1 MSLLP
6 VFDGVQREP
15 KSGGKLR
22 LAEFQAP
29 ANLGHINTGNGMP
42 AAGNAVG
49 ATFFLGSKASRNF
62 IRSRRPPWCRIWCGS
77 EGTDRSSLAIP
88 SFEMNLDGIRVLL
101 VEDNPGD
108 ARLFTELVRDTGAGQ
123 WNLVQV
129 DRLSTALDRL
139 SHEAFDVVLLD
150 LSLPDAEGIETLVR
164 AHAHSPKTPIVVLT
178 GHDDEALA
186 VRAVRA
192 GAQDYLVKGRMD
204 GDLLVR
210 SIRYA
215 SERGRAIQA
224 LERREEHYRS
234 LIENSMDLIS
244 ILNLDGTIRYASPS
258 HERLLGYHLDELV
271 GRNVLS
277 FVNPD
282 DRARVE
288 TTMVNG
294 NSGRPVECR
303 IRHRDGSWRVLESFS
318 RDLSHIAGVNGMV
331 VNARDITERKR
342 LEEQLHHSQRL
353 EAVGRLAGGV
363 AHDFNN
369 LLMVITGYSH
379 MLLDAMHP
387 GDPARQDLEQ
397 VVKASERATDLTR
410 QLLAF
415 SRRQGVRAS
424 LVNLNVLVEEMDR
437 MLRRVL
443 GEDIELIVKLAPEL
457 KNVRADPGQIEQ
469 VILNIVVNA
478 KDAMPGGGQLRIETR
493 NAGLPRRDCVTL
505 SISDTGIGMDPQ
517 VLSRVFEPFFTTK
530 EHGTGLGLATSYG
543 IIKENGG
550 DLRVDSTPAKG
561 TTFDIE
567 LPVAYQTPE
576 DLELPNEKRSPRGT
590 ETILLVEDEDPVRR
604 VVETMLKRHGYQVLS
619 SASSNEAIA
628 AAERHRGVIHLLI
641 TDMVMPGMSGRKM
654 AECLVARRPDMK
666 VLYVSGYG
674 DASAESD
681 AHFLQKPFSTDEL
694 ATKIRDMLK

>member
-1 MSLLP
+1 
-6 VFDGVQREP
+6 
-15 KSGGKLR
+15 
-22 LAEFQAP
+22 
-29 ANLGHINTGNGMP
+29 
-42 AAGNAVG
+42 
-49 ATFFLGSKASRNF
+49 
-62 IRSRRPPWCRIWCGS
+62 
-77 EGTDRSSLAIP
+77 
-88 SFEMNLDGIRVLL
+88 MNLDGIRVLL

-108 ARLFTELVRDTGAGQ
+108 ARLFAELVRETGAGQ
-123 WNLVQV
+123 WKLVHV

-139 SHEAFDVVLLD
+139 SREPFDVMLLD
-150 LSLPDAEGIETLVR
+150 LSLPDADGLATLIR
-164 AHAHSPKTPIVVLT
+164 AHTESPKTPIVVLT

-192 GAQDYLVKGRMD
+192 GAQDYLVKGRLD

-215 SERGRAIQA
+215 SERGRAIEA

-258 HERLLGYHLDELV
+258 HERLLGYPLDELV
-271 GRNVLS
+271 GKNVLS
-277 FVNPD
+277 FVHPED
-282 DRARVE
+282 KDGVRTAL
-288 TTMVNG
+288 VNG
-294 NSGRPVECR
+294 NNGRPLECR
-303 IRHRDGSWRVLESFS
+303 VRHADGSWRTLESFS
-318 RDLSHIAGVNGMV
+318 RDLSHVAGVNGMV

-353 EAVGRLAGGV
+353 EAVGRLAGSV

-387 GDPARQDLEQ
+387 SDPARQDLEQ

-424 LVNLNVLVEEMDR
+424 LVNLNTLVQEMDR

-443 GEDIELIVKLAPEL
+443 GEAIELTIRLAPEL
-457 KNVRADPGQIEQ
+457 KTVHADPGQIEQ
-469 VILNIVVNA
+469 VILNMVVNA
-478 KDAMPGGGQLRIETR
+478 RDAMSSGGKLLIETR
-493 NAGLPRRDCVTL
+493 NTSRHNRDCVTL
-505 SISDTGIGMDPQ
+505 SISDTGIGMDSQ

-550 DLRVDSTPAKG
+550 DLRVNSMPAKG

-567 LPVAYQTPE
+567 LPVTEATPE
-576 DLELPNEKRSPRGT
+576 DRELPDAKRAPRGT
-590 ETILLVEDEDPVRR
+590 ETILLVEDEGPVRR
-604 VVETMLKRHGYQVLS
+604 VVETMLKRHGYQVLA
-619 SASSNEAIA
+619 SASSQDALA
-628 AAERHRGVIHLLI
+628 FAEKHRGEIHLLI
-641 TDMVMPGMSGRKM
+641 TDIVMPGMSGRKM
-654 AECLVARRPDMK
+654 AECLTARRPDMK

-674 DASAESD
+674 DAQAESD
-681 AHFLQKPFSTDEL
+681 ARFLQKPFSTEEL
-694 ATKIRDMLK
+694 ATKIREMLQ

>member
-1 MSLLP
+1 
-6 VFDGVQREP
+6 
-15 KSGGKLR
+15 
-22 LAEFQAP
+22 
-29 ANLGHINTGNGMP
+29 
-42 AAGNAVG
+42 
-49 ATFFLGSKASRNF
+49 
-62 IRSRRPPWCRIWCGS
+62 
-77 EGTDRSSLAIP
+77 
-88 SFEMNLDGIRVLL
+88 MNLDGIRVLL

-123 WNLVQV
+123 WNLVHV
-129 DRLSTALDRL
+129 DRLSAALERL
-139 SHEAFDVVLLD
+139 RHETFDVMLLD
-150 LSLPDAEGIETLVR
+150 LSLPDADGLDTLIR
-164 AHAHSPKTPIVVLT
+164 AHTEAPKVPIVVLT

-215 SERGRAIQA
+215 SERGRAVEA

-244 ILNLDGTIRYASPS
+244 IMNLDGTIRYVSPS
-258 HERLLGYHLDELV
+258 HERLLGYPLDALV

-277 FVNPD
+277 FVHSED
-282 DRARVE
+282 KARVQ
-288 TTMVNG
+288 TALTNG
-294 NSGRPVECR
+294 NNGRPVECR
-303 IRHRDGSWRVLESFS
+303 IRHSDGSWRVLESFS
-318 RDLSHIAGVNGMV
+318 RDLSHVAGVNGMV
-331 VNARDITERKR
+331 VNARDITERKH

-379 MLLDAMHP
+379 MLLDGMHP

-424 LVNLNVLVEEMDR
+424 LVNLNALVQEMDR
-437 MLRRVL
+437 MLRRIL
-443 GEDIELIVKLAPEL
+443 GEDIELVIQLAPDL
-457 KNVRADPGQIEQ
+457 KTVRADPGQIEQ
-469 VILNIVVNA
+469 VILNMAVNA
-478 KDAMPGGGQLRIETR
+478 RDAMPSGGQLLIETK
-493 NAGLPRRDCVTL
+493 NSALPRRDCVTI
-505 SISDTGIGMDPQ
+505 SISDTGIGMEAP

-530 EHGTGLGLATSYG
+530 EQGTGLGLATSYG

-550 DLRVDSTPAKG
+550 DLRVESTPGKG
-561 TTFDIE
+561 TSFLIE
-567 LPVAYQTPE
+567 LPVTEQTSEHMESPKE
-576 DLELPNEKRSPRGT
+576 SRPPRGT
-590 ETILLVEDEDPVRR
+590 ETILLVEDEDGVRR
-604 VVETMLKRHGYQVLS
+604 VVETMLTRHGYQVLS
-619 SASSNEAIA
+619 ASSYKEAIA
-628 AAERHRGVIHLLI
+628 AAERHRGTIHLLI

-654 AECLVARRPDMK
+654 AECLVAGRSDMK

-674 DASAESD
+674 DAKAQTD
-681 AHFLQKPFSTDEL
+681 THFLQKPFSTEEL
-694 ATKIRDMLK
+694 ATKIRELLK

>member
-1 MSLLP
+1 
-6 VFDGVQREP
+6 
-15 KSGGKLR
+15 
-22 LAEFQAP
+22 
-29 ANLGHINTGNGMP
+29 
-42 AAGNAVG
+42 
-49 ATFFLGSKASRNF
+49 
-62 IRSRRPPWCRIWCGS
+62 
-77 EGTDRSSLAIP
+77 
-88 SFEMNLDGIRVLL
+88 MNLDGIRVLL

-123 WNLVQV
+123 WKMVHV
-129 DRLSTALDRL
+129 ERWSAALDRL
-139 SHEAFDVVLLD
+139 SREPFDVMLLD
-150 LSLPDAEGIETLVR
+150 LSLPDADGLDTLIR
-164 AHAHSPKTPIVVLT
+164 AHAEAPKIPIVVLT

-215 SERGRAIQA
+215 SERGRAIEA

-244 ILNLDGTIRYASPS
+244 ILNMDGTIRYASPS
-258 HERLLGYHLDELV
+258 HERMLGYPLDELV
-271 GRNVLS
+271 GKNVLS
-277 FVNPD
+277 FVHSQD
-282 DRARVE
+282 KARVQ
-288 TTMVNG
+288 TALVKG
-294 NSGRPVECR
+294 NDGRPVECR
-303 IRHRDGSWRVLESFS
+303 VRHCDGSWRMLESFS
-318 RDLSHIAGVNGMV
+318 RDLSHVAGVNGMV
-331 VNARDITERKR
+331 VNARDITERKH

-387 GDPARQDLEQ
+387 SDPARQDLEQ

-424 LVNLNVLVEEMDR
+424 LVNLNGLVQEMER

-443 GEDIELIVKLAPEL
+443 GEEIELIVRLAPEL
-457 KNVRADPGQIEQ
+457 KTVRADPGQIEQ
-469 VILNIVVNA
+469 VILNMAVNA
-478 KDAMPGGGQLRIETR
+478 RDAMPSGGQLLIETR
-493 NAGLPRRDCVTL
+493 NAGQPGGTASRSPSAIPASEWIAGAFARLRAVLHHQGAWHRAWPGHQLRNHQGKRRRFARGFDPRQGNHLPY
-505 SISDTGIGMDPQ
+505 
-517 VLSRVFEPFFTTK
+517 RV
-530 EHGTGLGLATSYG
+530 A
-543 IIKENGG
+543 GG
-550 DLRVDSTPAKG
+550 RTDAR
-561 TTFDIE
+561 
-567 LPVAYQTPE
+567 
-576 DLELPNEKRSPRGT
+576 DLELPNEKRAPRGT

-619 SASSNEAIA
+619 SASSNEALA
-628 AAERHRGVIHLLI
+628 AAERHRGEIHLLI
-641 TDMVMPGMSGRKM
+641 TDMVMPGMSGNKM
-654 AECLVARRPDMK
+654 AECLVARRPEMK

-674 DASAESD
+674 DAKAQND
-681 AHFLQKPFSTDEL
+681 AHFLQKPFSTEEL
-694 ATKIRDMLK
+694 ATKIREMLK

>member
-1 MSLLP
+1 
-6 VFDGVQREP
+6 VWIG
-15 KSGGKLR
+15 
-22 LAEFQAP
+22 
-29 ANLGHINTGNGMP
+29 
-42 AAGNAVG
+42 
-49 ATFFLGSKASRNF
+49 
-62 IRSRRPPWCRIWCGS
+62 GS
-77 EGTDRSSLAIP
+77 ERAPSAIP
-88 SFEMNLDGIRVLL
+88 SYAMNLDGIRVLL

-123 WNLVQV
+123 WKLVHV
-129 DRLSTALDRL
+129 GRLSAALDRL
-139 SHEAFDVVLLD
+139 RHEPFDVMLLD
-150 LSLPDAEGIETLVR
+150 LSLPDADGLETLIR
-164 AHAHSPKTPIVVLT
+164 AHAEAPKIPIVVLT

-215 SERGRAIQA
+215 SERGRAVEA

-244 ILNLDGTIRYASPS
+244 ILNLDGTIRYVSPS
-258 HERLLGYHLDELV
+258 HERMLGYPLDELV
-271 GRNVLS
+271 GKNVLS
-277 FVNPD
+277 FVHPD
-282 DRARVE
+282 DRAGVK
-288 TTMVNG
+288 TALMNG
-294 NSGRPVECR
+294 NNGRPVECR
-303 IRHRDGSWRVLESFS
+303 IRHSDGSWRMLESFS
-318 RDLSHIAGVNGMV
+318 RDLSHVAGVNGMV
-331 VNARDITERKR
+331 VNARDITERKH

-379 MLLDAMHP
+379 MLLDAMHLS
-387 GDPARQDLEQ
+387 DPARQDLEQ

-424 LVNLNVLVEEMDR
+424 LVNLNVLVQEMDR

-443 GEDIELIVKLAPEL
+443 GEGIELIIRLAPEL
-457 KNVRADPGQIEQ
+457 KIVRADPGQMEQ
-469 VILNIVVNA
+469 VILNMVVNA
-478 KDAMPGGGQLRIETR
+478 RDAMPSGGELVIETR
-493 NAGLPRRDCVTL
+493 NSGAPGKECVTVA
-505 SISDTGIGMDPQ
+505 ISDTGIGMDSQ

-543 IIKENGG
+543 IVKENGG
-550 DLRVDSTPAKG
+550 ELRVDSTPAKG
-561 TTFDIE
+561 TSFHIE
-567 LPVAYQTPE
+567 LPAAGQTPE
-576 DLELPNEKRSPRGT
+576 DLQPSGQKPAPRGT

-604 VVETMLKRHGYQVLS
+604 VVETMLKRHGYRVLA
-619 SASSNEAIA
+619 SASSKEALA
-628 AAERHRGVIHLLI
+628 SAEQHRGVIHLLI

-654 AECLVARRPDMK
+654 AECLVAGRPDMK

-674 DASAESD
+674 DALAQSD
-681 AHFLQKPFSTDEL
+681 AHFLQKPFSTEEL
-694 ATKIRDMLK
+694 ATKIREILK

>member
-1 MSLLP
+1 
-6 VFDGVQREP
+6 
-15 KSGGKLR
+15 
-22 LAEFQAP
+22 
-29 ANLGHINTGNGMP
+29 
-42 AAGNAVG
+42 
-49 ATFFLGSKASRNF
+49 
-62 IRSRRPPWCRIWCGS
+62 
-77 EGTDRSSLAIP
+77 
-88 SFEMNLDGIRVLL
+88 MNLAGIRVLL
-101 VEDNPGD
+101 VEDNPAD
-108 ARLFTELVRDTGAGQ
+108 ARLFTELVRDAGAGQ
-123 WNLVQV
+123 WKLVVV
-129 DRLSTALDRL
+129 DRLSAALDRL
-139 SHEAFDVVLLD
+139 SREPFDVMLLD
-150 LSLPDAEGIETLVR
+150 LSLPDADGLDTLIR
-164 AHAHSPKTPIVVLT
+164 AHTEAPKIPIVVLT

-215 SERGRAIQA
+215 SERGRAVEA

-244 ILNLDGTIRYASPS
+244 ILNLDGTIRYVSPS
-258 HERLLGYHLDELV
+258 HERMLGYPLDELV
-271 GRNVLS
+271 GRNALS
-277 FVNPD
+277 FVHPED
-282 DRARVE
+282 KARVIGALE
-288 TTMVNG
+288 KG
-294 NSGRPVECR
+294 NNGRPLECR
-303 IRHRDGSWRVLESFS
+303 VRHTDGSWRMLESFA
-318 RDLSHIAGVNGMV
+318 RDLSHVAGVNGMV

-379 MLLDAMHP
+379 MLLDAMHAS
-387 GDPARQDLEQ
+387 DPARQDLEQ

-424 LVNLNVLVEEMDR
+424 LVNLNMLVREMDR

-443 GEDIELIVKLAPEL
+443 GEEIELIVHLATEL
-457 KNVRADPGQIEQ
+457 KTVRADPGQIEQ

-478 KDAMPGGGQLRIETR
+478 RDAMPSGGQLTIETR
-493 NAGLPRRDCVTL
+493 NTGQPGRDTVTI
-505 SISDTGIGMDPQ
+505 SISDTGIGMDSE

-550 DLRVDSTPAKG
+550 DLRVDSSLAKG
-561 TTFDIE
+561 TCFHIE
-567 LPVAYQTPE
+567 LPVAAQTPE
-576 DLELPNEKRSPRGT
+576 DLELPDEKRAPRGT

-604 VVETMLKRHGYQVLS
+604 VVETMLKRHGYQVLA
-619 SASSNEAIA
+619 SASSKEAIA
-628 AAERHRGVIHLLI
+628 AAEQYRGVIHLLI
-641 TDMVMPGMSGRKM
+641 TDIMMPGMSGRKT
-654 AECLVARRPDMK
+654 AECLVALRPEMK

-674 DASAESD
+674 DASSQSD
-681 AHFLQKPFSTDEL
+681 AHFLQKPFSTEEL
-694 ATKIRDMLK
+694 ATKIREMLK

>member
-1 MSLLP
+1 
-6 VFDGVQREP
+6 
-15 KSGGKLR
+15 
-22 LAEFQAP
+22 
-29 ANLGHINTGNGMP
+29 
-42 AAGNAVG
+42 
-49 ATFFLGSKASRNF
+49 
-62 IRSRRPPWCRIWCGS
+62 
-77 EGTDRSSLAIP
+77 
-88 SFEMNLDGIRVLL
+88 MNLDGIRVLL

-108 ARLFTELVRDTGAGQ
+108 ARLFAELVRDAGAGQ
-123 WNLVQV
+123 WKLVHV
-129 DRLSTALDRL
+129 DRLSAALDRL
-139 SHEAFDVVLLD
+139 TREPFDVILLD
-150 LSLPDAEGIETLVR
+150 LSLPDADGLETLIR
-164 AHAHSPKTPIVVLT
+164 AHTEAPKVPIVVLT

-192 GAQDYLVKGRMD
+192 GAQDYLVKGRLD

-215 SERGRAIQA
+215 SERGRAVEA

-244 ILNLDGTIRYASPS
+244 ILNLDGTMRYVSPS
-258 HERLLGYHLDELV
+258 HERLLGYPLEELV
-271 GRNVLS
+271 GKNVFS
-277 FVNPD
+277 FMHAEDKPHVQ
-282 DRARVE
+282 AAL
-288 TTMVNG
+288 VNG
-294 NSGRPVECR
+294 NGGRPVECR
-303 IRHRDGSWRVLESFS
+303 VRHADGSWRVLESFS
-318 RDLSHIAGVNGMV
+318 RDLSHIAGVSGMV
-331 VNARDITERKR
+331 VNARDITERKH

-379 MLLDAMHP
+379 MLLDAMHSS
-387 GDPARQDLEQ
+387 DPARQDLEQ

-424 LVNLNVLVEEMDR
+424 LVNLNELVQEMDR

-443 GEDIELIVKLAPEL
+443 GEEIHLIVKLAPEL
-457 KNVRADPGQIEQ
+457 KTVRADPGQIEQ
-469 VILNIVVNA
+469 VILNMVVNA
-478 KDAMPGGGQLRIETR
+478 RDAMPSGGQVLIETK
-493 NAGLPRRDCVTL
+493 NSGLPAKDCVTI
-505 SISDTGIGMDPQ
+505 SISDNGIGMDSQ

-550 DLRVDSTPAKG
+550 ELRVESMPAKG
-561 TTFDIE
+561 TSFHIE
-567 LPVAYQTPE
+567 LPAALQTPE
-576 DLELPNEKRSPRGT
+576 DVELPKESRAPRGT

-604 VVETMLKRHGYQVLS
+604 VVETMLKRHGYQVLASGS
-619 SASSNEAIA
+619 SKEALA
-628 AAERHRGVIHLLI
+628 TAEQHGGIIHLLI

-654 AECLVARRPDMK
+654 AECLVARRPEMK

-674 DASAESD
+674 DAKADDE
-681 AHFLQKPFSTDEL
+681 AHFLQKPFSTEEL
-694 ATKIRDMLK
+694 ANKIRELLK

>member
-1 MSLLP
+1 
-6 VFDGVQREP
+6 
-15 KSGGKLR
+15 
-22 LAEFQAP
+22 
-29 ANLGHINTGNGMP
+29 
-42 AAGNAVG
+42 
-49 ATFFLGSKASRNF
+49 
-62 IRSRRPPWCRIWCGS
+62 
-77 EGTDRSSLAIP
+77 
-88 SFEMNLDGIRVLL
+88 MNLDGIRVLL

-123 WNLVQV
+123 WKLVQV
-129 DRLSTALDRL
+129 DRLSAALDRL
-139 SHEAFDVVLLD
+139 RREPFDVMLLD
-150 LSLPDAEGIETLVR
+150 LSLPDAEGLETLIR
-164 AHAHSPKTPIVVLT
+164 AHAQAPKIPIVVLT

-192 GAQDYLVKGRMD
+192 GAQDYLVKGRLD

-215 SERGRAIQA
+215 SERGRTVEA

-244 ILNLDGTIRYASPS
+244 ILNLDGTIRYVSPS
-258 HERLLGYHLDELV
+258 HERMLGYPLDELV

-277 FVNPD
+277 FVHPD
-282 DRARVE
+282 DRARVQAALAQ
-288 TTMVNG
+288 G
-294 NSGRPVECR
+294 NNGRPVECR
-303 IRHRDGSWRVLESFS
+303 IRHCDGSWRVLESFS
-318 RDLSHIAGVNGMV
+318 RDLSHVAGVNGMV

-387 GDPARQDLEQ
+387 SDPARQDLEQ

-415 SRRQGVRAS
+415 SRRQGVRAA
-424 LVNLNVLVEEMDR
+424 LVNLNSLVQEMDR

-443 GEDIELIVKLAPEL
+443 GEEIELIVRLAPEL
-457 KNVRADPGQIEQ
+457 NTVRADPGQIEQ
-469 VILNIVVNA
+469 VILNMVVNA
-478 KDAMPGGGQLRIETR
+478 RDAMPSGGQLLIETR
-493 NAGLPRRDCVTL
+493 NTGAAERNSVTI
-505 SISDTGIGMDPQ
+505 SISDTGIGMDSQ

-561 TTFDIE
+561 TCFHIE
-567 LPVAYQTPE
+567 LPAAEQTSG
-576 DLELPNEKRSPRGT
+576 DLELPDEKRAPRGT

-604 VVETMLKRHGYQVLS
+604 VVEAMLKRHGYQVLA
-619 SASSNEAIA
+619 SASSKDALA
-628 AAERHRGVIHLLI
+628 SAEQHRGTIDLLI
-641 TDMVMPGMSGRKM
+641 TDIMMPGMSGRKM
-654 AECLVARRPDMK
+654 AECLVAGRPEMK

-681 AHFLQKPFSTDEL
+681 AHFLQKPFSTEEL
-694 ATKIRDMLK
+694 ATKIREMLK

>member
-1 MSLLP
+1 
-6 VFDGVQREP
+6 
-15 KSGGKLR
+15 
-22 LAEFQAP
+22 
-29 ANLGHINTGNGMP
+29 
-42 AAGNAVG
+42 
-49 ATFFLGSKASRNF
+49 
-62 IRSRRPPWCRIWCGS
+62 
-77 EGTDRSSLAIP
+77 
-88 SFEMNLDGIRVLL
+88 MNLDGIRVLL

-123 WNLVQV
+123 WKLVHV
-129 DRLSTALDRL
+129 DRLSAAVERL
-139 SHEAFDVVLLD
+139 KRETFDVMLLD
-150 LSLPDAEGIETLVR
+150 LSLPDADGLDTLIR
-164 AHAHSPKTPIVVLT
+164 AHTEAPKVPIVVLT

-192 GAQDYLVKGRMD
+192 GAQGYLVEGRVD
-204 GDLLVR
+204 ADLLVR

-215 SERGRAIQA
+215 AERGRPVEA

-244 ILNLDGTIRYASPS
+244 ILNLDGTIRYVSPS
-258 HERLLGYHLDELV
+258 HERMLGYPLDELV

-277 FVNPD
+277 FIHPQD
-282 DRARVE
+282 KARVQLAL
-288 TTMVNG
+288 VKG
-294 NSGRPVECR
+294 NNGRPVECR
-303 IRHRDGSWRVLESFS
+303 VRHCDGSWRELESFS
-318 RDLSHIAGVNGMV
+318 RDLSHVAGVNGMV
-331 VNARDITERKR
+331 VNARDITERKH

-379 MLLDAMHP
+379 MLLDAMHSS
-387 GDPARQDLEQ
+387 DPARQDLEQ

-424 LVNLNVLVEEMDR
+424 LVNLNGLIHEMER

-443 GEDIELIVKLAPEL
+443 GEEIELIVRLAPEL
-457 KNVRADPGQIEQ
+457 KTVRADPGQIEQ
-469 VILNIVVNA
+469 VILNMAVNA
-478 KDAMPGGGQLRIETR
+478 RDAMASGGELLIETR
-493 NAGLPRRDCVTL
+493 NAGQPTQGCVTI
-505 SISDTGIGMDPQ
+505 SVSDTGIGMDSQ

-550 DLRVDSTPAKG
+550 DLRVESTPGKG
-561 TTFDIE
+561 TTFHIE
-567 LPVAYQTPE
+567 LPVTEQTPE
-576 DLELPNEKRSPRGT
+576 DLDLPVERRAPRGT

-604 VVETMLKRHGYQVLS
+604 VVQAMLKRHGYQVLA
-619 SASSNEAIA
+619 SASSKEALS
-628 AAERHRGVIHLLI
+628 AAEQHRGEIHLLI
-641 TDMVMPGMSGRKM
+641 TDIMMPGMSGRKM
-654 AECLVARRPDMK
+654 AECLTAQRPELK

-674 DASAESD
+674 DAKTQD
-681 AHFLQKPFSTDEL
+681 DVHFLQKPFSTEEL
-694 ATKIRDMLK
+694 ATKIREILK